1 MNRILSLLFLL
12 LASSSAVSFAQQPS
26 QTVRIGAWNIEHLGN
41 PSSRAA
47 PNTNVPQRA
56 SDIAAY
62 IKFAKVD
69 ILGLEEISD
78 DDGSNATR
86 TNRTITQ
93 ALQILR
99 NQTGQIWRHVLF
111 PKRDASDRHQLTGVL
126 WNTGKA
132 QLVGQ
137 PFKIPVETSISSGGA
152 SGEIW
157 KRHPFAV
164 KFTLGSGKTD
174 LVLIVVHMKANT
186 GGSPSPVRKRE
197 AEART
202 LVAQLA
208 AIRSQFQDRD
218 IVVLGDTNILNNDE
232 RADRILQQAGFEDL
246 NEDDDSTHVGGAP
259 FDRFYV
265 PKNQP
270 EFADSLEEIIA
281 EEFLG
286 SPFNPA
292 AFRRRFSDHFMIV
305 ATIKVMADDDQ

>member
-1 MNRILSLLFLL
+1 MKKSHLLLFLL
-12 LASSSAVSFAQQPS
+12 LFCASAVSFAQPPA
-26 QTVRIGAWNIEHLGN
+26 QTIRIGAWNIEHLGN
-41 PSSRAA
+41 PSSCAA
-47 PNTNVPQRA
+47 PNTNVPQKA

-78 DDGSNATR
+78 DDGLSATR

-93 ALQILR
+93 ALQLLR

-111 PKRDASDRHQLTGVL
+111 PKRNASERHQLTGVL
-126 WNTGKA
+126 WNSGKV
-132 QLVGQ
+132 QPVGQ
-137 PFKIPVETSISSGGA
+137 PFKIPVDTSISSGGA
-152 SGEIW
+152 SAEIW
-157 KRHPFAV
+157 NRHPFAV
-164 KFTLGSGKTD
+164 KFTLGSGRTD

-186 GGSPSPVRKRE
+186 GGVPSPVRKRE

-208 AIRSQFQDRD
+208 AIRSQFQDQD
-218 IVVLGDTNILNNDE
+218 IVVLGDTNILRYNE
-232 RADRILQQAGFEDL
+232 RAARILQQAGFRDL
-246 NEDDDSTHVGGAP
+246 NEDDDSTHVDGAP

-265 PKNQP
+265 PENQL
-270 EFADSLEEIIA
+270 EFVESLEEIIA

-286 SPFNPA
+286 TPFNRA

-305 ATIKVMADDDQ
+305 ATIKVMADDDH